1 MTTLKNNNQILI
13 YPGETLSELL
23 EEKSMTQVELA
34 DRLGRPLKTINE
46 IINGKASITPD
57 TAIQLE
63 RVFSLPAH
71 FWLNLESNYQL
82 ALARVSFENNLAS
95 EFVVAETYP
104 YKEMAK
110 LEWISFKNNIEQ
122 IVQSL
127 LDFFGVNSLKN
138 IVEKNIFASG
148 AQYRISV
155 KKGYSETAITA
166 WLRKGIVD
174 AQKIDTNDFDELKL
188 KEKLKD
194 IKSLILSDSQ
204 NYFIKI
210 TKILAE
216 CGVAFVI
223 TKNLKNAP
231 INGVTRWISPK
242 KALIQMSVRGKYF
255 DIFWFSLFHEI
266 AHLLLHRKKDI
277 YIDFGENGFNKEQE
291 VQADN
296 FASDFLIPKEEFISF
311 REKFIQLKNIG
322 LVEAFASKIGVSQG
336 IIVGRLQHEKII
348 APNQL
353 NNLRSKCEVIN

>member
-1 MTTLKNNNQILI
+1 MTKLKNDNQILI
-13 YPGETLSELL
+13 YPGETLAELL

-46 IINGKASITPD
+46 LVNGKAGITPD

-82 ALARVSFENNLAS
+82 ALARVGFENNLIN
-95 EFVVAETYP
+95 EFTITKTYP
-104 YKEMAK
+104 YREMAK
-110 LEWISFKNNIEQ
+110 LGWIPLKNSTEQ

-138 IVEKNIFASG
+138 IVEKNIFTSG

-166 WLRKGIVD
+166 WLRKGIID
-174 AQKIDTNDFDELKL
+174 AQKIDTSDFDELKL
-188 KEKLKD
+188 REKLKD
-194 IKSLILSDSQ
+194 IRVLILNDSQ
-204 NYFIKI
+204 DHFLTI
-210 TKILAE
+210 TNILAE

-231 INGVTRWISPK
+231 VNGVTRWISPK
-242 KALIQMSVRGKYF
+242 KALIQMSIRGKYS

-266 AHLLLHRKKDI
+266 AHLLLHHKKDI
-277 YIDFGENGFNKEQE
+277 HIDFGKNGFNEEQE
-291 VQADN
+291 TQADN
-296 FASDFLIPKEEFISF
+296 FASDFLISKEEFINF
-311 REKFIQLKNIG
+311 REKFIQLKNID
-322 LVEAFASKIGVSQG
+322 LIKIFAKKIGVSQG
-336 IIVGRLQHEKII
+336 IVVERLQHEKII

-353 NNLRSKCEVIN
+353 NNLRSKCEGIN

>member
-13 YPGETLSELL
+13 YPGETLAELL

-46 IINGKASITPD
+46 IINGKTSITPD

-82 ALARVSFENNLAS
+82 ALARVSFENNLTN
-95 EFVVAETYP
+95 EFVIAETYP

-110 LEWISFKNNIEQ
+110 LGWISIKSNMEQ

-138 IVEKNIFASG
+138 IVEKNIFVG

-166 WLRKGIVD
+166 WLRKGVLD

-188 KEKLKD
+188 RERLKD
-194 IKSLILSDSQ
+194 IRSLILSDFQDS
-204 NYFIKI
+204 FPKI
-210 TKILAE
+210 TNILAE

-266 AHLLLHRKKDI
+266 AHLLLHHKKDVH
-277 YIDFGENGFNKEQE
+277 IDFGENGFNKEQE
-291 VQADN
+291 AQADN
-296 FASDFLIPKEEFISF
+296 FASDFLIPKEEFTDF
-311 REKFIQLKNIG
+311 RERFSRLKNIG
-322 LVEAFASKIGVSQG
+322 LIETFARKIGASQG

-353 NNLRSKCEVIN
+353 NSLRSKCEVIN